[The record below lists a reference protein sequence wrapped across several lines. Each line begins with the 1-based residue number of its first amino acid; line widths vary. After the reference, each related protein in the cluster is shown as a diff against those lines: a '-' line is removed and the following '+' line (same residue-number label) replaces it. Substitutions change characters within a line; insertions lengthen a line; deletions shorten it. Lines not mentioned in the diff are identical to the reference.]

1 MNFDLTTEQEIAID
15 SFRRFLAAEIRPA
28 VARYGDTMI
37 PKPAMHE
44 LLGKLALYGVG
55 SGWLPESEGGMGLDL
70 VTSGLLY
77 EELSCVAPGLAGT
90 AYINE
95 ATAISI
101 AWVGSPALRTK
112 YVPGLLQGTVI
123 GCEAITEPSVGSNPR
138 DVKTRA
144 VKEGEFYRITG
155 EKNWISNGHVSDI
168 AIVVCRT
175 EDHGPGVLSLFL
187 VDRNEHGYESRDLP
201 KLGLNTWST
210 GQLYFD
216 NVRVPASNMIGA
228 PGVGLK
234 QTIRMFERVRCFV
247 AIQSIGI
254 ARAALEQAT
263 QYAQERTQWGK
274 PIGGHQLVQA
284 MIAEMATDVDAAR
297 LLTLRG
303 LHLLQKGIR
312 CDTQTSMAKYF
323 STEAALRVASK
334 AVQVHGAYGLSR
346 EYPVEQLFRDARMMT
361 IPDGTTEIQ
370 KLIIARNLL
379 GIAAFG
385 DMRTTES
392 KPS

>member
-1 MNFDLTTEQEIAID
+1 LE
-15 SFRRFLAAEIRPA
+15 AEIRTATAPY
-28 VARYGDTMI
+28 RDTMI
-37 PKPAMHE
+37 PKPVVHD
-44 LLGKLALYGVG
+44 LLVKMIPYGVG
-55 SGWLPESEGGMGLDL
+55 AGWLPEEDGGMGLDL
-70 VTSGLLY
+70 ITSGLLY
-77 EELSCVAPGLAGT
+77 EELSRVCPGLAGT

-101 AWVGSPALRTK
+101 AWVGSPDLKAK
-112 YVPGLLQGTVI
+112 YVPGLLAGKLI

-144 VKEGEFYRITG
+144 VKDGDYYRITG
-155 EKNWISNGHVSDI
+155 EKTWISNGHVSDI

-201 KLGLNTWST
+201 KLGLNAWST

-216 NVRVPASNMIGA
+216 DVKVPAAHMIGL

-247 AIQSIGI
+247 AIQAIGI
-254 ARAALEQAT
+254 AQAALDEALR
-263 QYAQERTQWGK
+263 YAKERVQWGK

-284 MIAEMATDVDAAR
+284 MIAEMATELDAAR
-297 LLTLRG
+297 MLTLRG
-303 LHLLQKGIR
+303 LHLLQKGVR
-312 CDTQTSMAKYF
+312 CDTQTSMAKFYA
-323 STEAALRVASK
+323 TETAIRVASK
-334 AVQVHGAYGLSR
+334 AVQIHGAYGISK
-346 EYPVEQLFRDARMMT
+346 EYPVEQMFRDARMMT

-385 DMRTTES
+385 DMRRE
-392 KPS
+392 